1 MILAYAVR
9 GYYYVDIAS
18 FLSAVA
24 VQLPVKVEEQLP
36 VKVEAEQHLPQ
47 VEVEQH
53 LPQVEV
59 EQHLPQVEVKTARL
73 LSRKGNLKQS

>member
-1 MILAYAVR
+1 M
-9 GYYYVDIAS
+9 DIAS

-24 VQLPVKVEEQLP
+24 AQLPVKVEEQLP

-47 VEVEQH
+47 VA
-53 LPQVEV
+53 V